1 MLGRHGEIKT
11 SAGMKMFS
19 EPATYTST
27 KAAVVLLWYLQ
38 TNCNQCCNKALHKPL
53 KAKHVKHHLVLAA

>member
-1 MLGRHGEIKT
+1 
-11 SAGMKMFS
+11 MKMYS

-27 KAAVVLLWYLQ
+27 KAAVVLLWYLH